1 MDLTSRS
8 APADRLARI
17 ETVLERARQLSGT
30 EFPRLVFAFRGE
42 ARPGEQ
48 GRLEGER
55 RRTRSRA
62 ISIAIARS
70 GLARQSDQLK
80 GAAAAAVR
88 SAAERQWKTDGL
100 RTLGLLFDAE
110 LAAADAVLA
119 VLLEDHL
126 SAEMARL
133 LSQPFDRATSGA
145 VAATRTGARR

>member
-17 ETVLERARQLSGT
+17 EAVLERARLLTGT
-30 EFPRLVFAFRGE
+30 ELPKLVFAFRGE
-42 ARPGEQ
+42 GRAGEQ
-48 GRLEGER
+48 DRLVGER

-70 GLARQSDQLK
+70 GLARQADQLK
-80 GAAAAAVR
+80 GAAATAVR
-88 SAAERQWKTDGL
+88 SAAERHWKTDGL
-100 RTLGLLFDAE
+100 KTLGLLFDAE

-126 SAEMARL
+126 SVEMARL
-133 LSQPFDRATSGA
+133 LSQPFERATSGA
-145 VAATRTGARR
+145 AAATKTGA